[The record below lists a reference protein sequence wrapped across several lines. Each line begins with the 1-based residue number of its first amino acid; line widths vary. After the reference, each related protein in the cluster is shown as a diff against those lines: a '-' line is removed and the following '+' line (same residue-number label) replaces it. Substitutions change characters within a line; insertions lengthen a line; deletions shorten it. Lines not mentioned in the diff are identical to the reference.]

1 MSLEKVWCW
10 WAQSSPA
17 LSSDGSV
24 RLKPQVMEFEC
35 MGSGEC
41 YRRASESV
49 SCPCYC
55 VDQAAL
61 AESLLEAWRKDRD
74 GVGALSCPCRQDGDT
89 PLGSYSLLAP

>member
-1 MSLEKVWCW
+1 
-10 WAQSSPA
+10 
-17 LSSDGSV
+17 
-24 RLKPQVMEFEC
+24 

-89 PLGSYSLLAP
+89 PLGSYSLLVSSEGILAATVASWRAWLWLAARWVPLS